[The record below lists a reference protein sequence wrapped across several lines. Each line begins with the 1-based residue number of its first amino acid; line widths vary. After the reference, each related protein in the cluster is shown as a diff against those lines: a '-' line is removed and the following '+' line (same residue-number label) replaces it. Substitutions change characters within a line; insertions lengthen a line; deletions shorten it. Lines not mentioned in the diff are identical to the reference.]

1 MHAKYMHKCITITL
15 KTPCTQIECRHDNC
29 LTESVIG
36 IHTEK
41 KKRML
46 CVEMNEEYPLK
57 SVDFDSAIART
68 RVV

>member
-15 KTPCTQIECRHDNC
+15 KTPCTHIECWHDNR

-41 KKRML
+41 ENAC
-46 CVEMNEEYPLK
+46 CVLK
-57 SVDFDSAIART
+57 
-68 RVV
+68 